1 MFVELHLS
9 SADKPLIR
17 LLRRL
22 GYGLAALTIGGGE
35 DVDEI
40 PIFKK
45 LVITQ
50 NSAWKLRMYRSF
62 DIVSVIPWN
71 RFVLNKFI
79 SDDRIDVIT
88 INEVNIN
95 VIPSKPQA
103 RFMAKEGKA
112 LEIVLNPILKHGER
126 GLAFL
131 REVINEY
138 ITVDGLTMVLSQG
151 ISNVADIRNPRDIIA
166 LISVLTGINADP
178 LISDNPYEL
187 IVDAVYR
194 RGVCT

>member
-9 SADKPLIR
+9 SVDKPLIR

-103 RFMAKEGKA
+103 RFMA
-112 LEIVLNPILKHGER
+112 
-126 GLAFL
+126 
-131 REVINEY
+131 
-138 ITVDGLTMVLSQG
+138 
-151 ISNVADIRNPRDIIA
+151 
-166 LISVLTGINADP
+166 
-178 LISDNPYEL
+178 
-187 IVDAVYR
+187 
-194 RGVCT
+194 

>member
-9 SADKPLIR
+9 SVDKPLIR

-50 NSAWKLRMYRSF
+50 NSAWKLRIYRSF

-88 INEVNIN
+88 INEVNID

-131 REVINEY
+131 RDVINEY

>member
-35 DVDEI
+35 DVEEI

-131 REVINEY
+131 RDVINEY

>member
-40 PIFKK
+40 PIFRK

-131 REVINEY
+131 RDVINEY

>member
-9 SADKPLIR
+9 SVDKPLIR

-131 REVINEY
+131 RDVINEY

>member
-131 REVINEY
+131 RDVINEY

>member
-9 SADKPLIR
+9 SVDKPLIR

-40 PIFKK
+40 PIFRK

-88 INEVNIN
+88 INEVNID

-131 REVINEY
+131 RDVINEY